1 MAVSSDYLDFVL
13 EQLAPVGPLTSRK
26 MFGGVGL
33 YAQGL
38 FFALIDDDTLYLK
51 GDDACGGVRSRRQL
65 QFAFGMSPDGL
76 LVRAGRGAGR
86 SGHPDGGVV
95 AEVDRGGGARG
106 RRGRGN
112 SAARKKR

>member
-1 MAVSSDYLDFVL
+1 ML

-51 GDDACGGVRSRRQL
+51 GDEALRPDFEAAGSV
-65 QFAFGMSPDGL
+65 QFAPFGMSPMAYWSVPAEALDEPERM
-76 LVRAGRGAGR
+76 VEWARR
-86 SGHPDGGVV
+86 SIAV
-95 AEVDRGGGARG
+95 A
-106 RRGRGN
+106 
-112 SAARKKR
+112 AARKTRKPK

>member
-13 EQLAPVGPLTSRK
+13 EQLAPVGPLTFRK

-51 GDDACGGVRSRRQL
+51 GDETLRPAFEAVGSV
-65 QFAFGMSPDGL
+65 QFAPFGMSPMAYWTAPAEALDD
-76 LVRAGRGAGR
+76 
-86 SGHPDGGVV
+86 PDLMI
-95 AEVDRGGGARG
+95 DWARK
-106 RRGRGN
+106 
-112 SAARKKR
+112 SIALAAARKDRPRK

>member
-13 EQLAPVGPLTSRK
+13 EQLAPVGPLTSRR

-51 GDDACGGVRSRRQL
+51 GDEALRPDFEAAGSHPFRPFPEARPMAYWSAPAEALDEPDRLVDWAQRSI
-65 QFAFGMSPDGL
+65 A
-76 LVRAGRGAGR
+76 
-86 SGHPDGGVV
+86 V
-95 AEVDRGGGARG
+95 A
-106 RRGRGN
+106 
-112 SAARKKR
+112 AARKAR

>member
-51 GDDACGGVRSRRQL
+51 GDETLRTDFETAGGV
-65 QFAFGMSPDGL
+65 QFAPFGMSPMAYWSAPAEALDEPEL
-76 LVRAGRGAGR
+76 MVAWARR
-86 SGHPDGGVV
+86 SIAV
-95 AEVDRGGGARG
+95 A
-106 RRGRGN
+106 
-112 SAARKKR
+112 AARKTRKPK

>member
-38 FFALIDDDTLYLK
+38 FFALVDDDTLYLK
-51 GDDACGGVRSRRQL
+51 GDEALRPDFEAAGSA
-65 QFAFGMSPDGL
+65 QFAPFGMSPLAYWSAPAQALDEPEL
-76 LVRAGRGAGR
+76 MVEWARR
-86 SGHPDGGVV
+86 SIAV
-95 AEVDRGGGARG
+95 A
-106 RRGRGN
+106 
-112 SAARKKR
+112 AARRTRKAK